1 MTLNIEDEERV
12 AKKKE
17 EKIEEITREE
27 LIETLKKLKRA
38 KTPGEDGIENEAWRF
53 MSQEIGE
60 ELWKLINGIWKREG
74 IPEDW
79 YKGIINPIFKR
90 ERRTC

>member
-1 MTLNIEDEERV
+1 MTLDIEDEERV

-38 KTPGEDGIENEAWRF
+38 KTPGEDGIENEA
-53 MSQEIGE
+53 
-60 ELWKLINGIWKREG
+60 
-74 IPEDW
+74 
-79 YKGIINPIFKR
+79 
-90 ERRTC
+90 